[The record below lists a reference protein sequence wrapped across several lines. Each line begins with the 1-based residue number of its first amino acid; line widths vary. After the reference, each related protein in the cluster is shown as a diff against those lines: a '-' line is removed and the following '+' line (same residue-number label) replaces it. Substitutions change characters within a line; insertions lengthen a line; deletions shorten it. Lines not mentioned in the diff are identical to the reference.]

1 MLNRRQIIGTA
12 FAAAAFPGVAFAS
25 SPEASPVAN
34 LAARIDALIAD
45 QTVDIPFTGV
55 ALVTV
60 AGVPVLDAAY
70 GFADGV
76 TRTPNTT
83 DTGFQI
89 ASITKTMTAALTVQL
104 RDEGAFALDDPASAL
119 LPRFADQLD
128 SGASPVTVRHL
139 LNHTSGVPDFLE
151 LYDVFDIEHYPE
163 SLDVLLDRIA
173 IEPLR
178 FEPATEFLYSNSGYL
193 YLGRIIEAVTGETWE
208 EALAK
213 RITGPLD
220 LDRTWLTPPDN
231 RGPLATGYLQLD
243 GLVLPVSRLGRPD
256 LAESAGGL
264 TSTTSD
270 LLAWVDAYM
279 AGSVVDLDSVE
290 EMLAPDLADYGLGW
304 ETIRVDGVEWHGHY
318 GQTIGFCSALARQRE
333 HNATVILLSNRQDF
347 PISHL
352 HRQVME
358 TLQRS

>member
-1 MLNRRQIIGTA
+1 MTDFRVAHRLDAVERVAQDPVGP
-12 FAAAAFPGVAFAS
+12 FPG
-25 SPEASPVAN
+25 
-34 LAARIDALIAD
+34 L
-45 QTVDIPFTGV
+45 
-55 ALVTV
+55 
-60 AGVPVLDAAY
+60 
-70 GFADGV
+70 ADGGAV
-76 TRTPNTT
+76 AEEIDLIERDRFACGEGGFHRGLTRT
-83 DTGFQI
+83 FH
-89 ASITKTMTAALTVQL
+89 
-104 RDEGAFALDDPASAL
+104 
-119 LPRFADQLD
+119 ADQLD

-178 FEPATEFLYSNSGYL
+178 FEPGTEFHYSNSGYL